1 MQEITLFIPMGMEWV
16 ILVISLVVLLF
27 GAKKIPELSR
37 ALGKSAGEFKRGKD
51 ESDAIEIEA
60 EKEGTE
66 EKKIQKAATELGIDI
81 TGKSKTQLKKEIR
94 KATAS

>member
-1 MQEITLFIPMGMEWV
+1 MQESTLFIPMGMEWV

-37 ALGKSAGEFKRGKD
+37 ALGKSAGEFKKGKD
-51 ESDAIEIEA
+51 ESDAIDVET
-60 EKEGTE
+60 EKEETE

-81 TGKSKTQLKKEIR
+81 TDKSKTQLKKEIR
-94 KATAS
+94 KATAI